1 MADNLHTILQT
12 IQSRD
17 SKDLSQ
23 EDINK
28 MLLEIIDEAMVGDHG
43 AKGLEVA
50 LRATIKLSEGLEDT
64 SLNATDES
72 IKNKLPAEGLRIVD
86 GKG

>member
-1 MADNLHTILQT
+1 MDNLHTILQT
-12 IQSRD
+12 IQMRD

-28 MLLEIIDEAMVGDHG
+28 MLLEIIDESMSGDHG

-50 LRATIKLSEGLEDT
+50 LRATIRLSEGLEDK
-64 SLNATDES
+64 SLNATDEA
-72 IKNKLPAEGLRIVD
+72 IKDKLPAEILRIVER
-86 GKG
+86 KG